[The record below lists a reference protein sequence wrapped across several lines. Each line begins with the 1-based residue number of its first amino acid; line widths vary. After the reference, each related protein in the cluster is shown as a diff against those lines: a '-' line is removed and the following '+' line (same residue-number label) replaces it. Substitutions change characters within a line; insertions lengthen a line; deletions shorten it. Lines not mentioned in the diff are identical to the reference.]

1 MASTYDFTFTRGS
14 EFEIRLQLKNEGG
27 TVINLSGY
35 DTRGYLKHRYSD
47 SATLLN
53 LSPLIVSGTNGSL
66 YSSGYIDIKIQAS
79 QTSGL
84 PVMQGV
90 YDVEIYSGTYV
101 QKPVKGFININP
113 EVTTSSS

>member
-14 EFEIRLQLKNEGG
+14 EFEIRLQLKNEVG

-35 DTRGYLKHRYSD
+35 NTRGYPKNRYSD
-47 SATLLN
+47 STALLD
-53 LSPLIVSGTNGSL
+53 LSPSIVSGTNGSL
-66 YSSGYIDIKIQAS
+66 YSSGYIDIKLVAS
-79 QTSGL
+79 ETSGL
-84 PVMQGV
+84 PITQGV